1 MWTKYNYV
9 YWCEYCVRLLAVATA
24 FFSSVL
30 RFRFSFWILMTFT
43 SKTKNRNAIGRKSV
57 KKRHIQSHFLI
68 FPNKKPKSIHFHLS
82 IKKKQKSF
90 RFSIELP
97 FLGDSLDKMAS
108 KPHTHTYVYWHR
120 IVKWI
125 GRRSL
130 ETKSA
135 PRKLI
140 NECCFSQTTT
150 THTNQQQKQEKISEK
165 IWILYL
171 CVSFFIK
178 FTTFSDFSLYF
189 CVCARFNLIKIFVRK
204 ISILNKNKYQ
214 K

>member
-1 MWTKYNYV
+1 MYIDVNIVFDCWLL
-9 YWCEYCVRLLAVATA
+9 RLLFSHLFYIFA
-24 FFSSVL
+24 FLFGFWWHLQVKQKTEMLL
-30 RFRFSFWILMTFT
+30 RENRSKNGTYILSFWFFPI
-43 SKTKNRNAIGRKSV
+43 KNQSLSIFICRL
-57 KKRHIQSHFLI
+57 KKKNKNLFGFRLNYHFWEIFLI
-68 FPNKKPKSIHFHLS
+68 KWP
-82 IKKKQKSF
+82 
-90 RFSIELP
+90 
-97 FLGDSLDKMAS
+97 AS
-108 KPHTHTYVYWHR
+108 HTHTYVYWHR

-165 IWILYL
+165 IWILCL

-178 FTTFSDFSLYF
+178 FTAFSDFSLYF